1 METQTVI
8 LPSIQTLK
16 GKGYTL
22 TVISSQNT
30 QKISVKNRLL
40 TIGTH
45 PDNDVVIQDVV
56 ASRFHA
62 KIELDVYG
70 HKVVDDDSKNG
81 VFVNG
86 LRVIKEL
93 YLSHQCELQIGTTR
107 LKYEINDQENVEIQL
122 SKEKQFGKLIG
133 ESAMMR
139 ELFVLLAKIAP
150 TDLTVLVEGES
161 GTGKELVAEALH
173 LNSPRAKQPFVVFDC
188 SAVPTSLIESELFGH
203 LKGSFTGATQDRL
216 GAFQRA
222 EGGTLFLD
230 EMGELPIELQSRL
243 LRALEKKEVKRVG
256 QDEYRKLDVRVI
268 AATNRNLE
276 HEVEMG
282 KFRQDLYYRLAVLK
296 FRLPALRQRKSDI
309 PLLVKHFISQM
320 DQGQRIEI
328 GYDTML
334 KLQKHPWTG
343 NVRELKN
350 FVERAVLLTQHNR
363 LETRFLDPM
372 NMLQNQGST
381 QVIQRDEIEVRDE
394 EHEEEIKKIISNID
408 ITLPFKDAKERLI
421 DEFEKNYWLA
431 LLKKTNDNM
440 SAAARIAGVHRKS
453 AEYLLKKHNIR

>member
-230 EMGELPIELQSRL
+230 EMGELPIELQSR
-243 LRALEKKEVKRVG
+243 V
-256 QDEYRKLDVRVI
+256 
-268 AATNRNLE
+268 
-276 HEVEMG
+276 
-282 KFRQDLYYRLAVLK
+282 
-296 FRLPALRQRKSDI
+296 LRQ
-309 PLLVKHFISQM
+309 
-320 DQGQRIEI
+320 IEI
-328 GYDTML
+328 
-334 KLQKHPWTG
+334 
-343 NVRELKN
+343 
-350 FVERAVLLTQHNR
+350 
-363 LETRFLDPM
+363 
-372 NMLQNQGST
+372 
-381 QVIQRDEIEVRDE
+381 
-394 EHEEEIKKIISNID
+394 
-408 ITLPFKDAKERLI
+408 
-421 DEFEKNYWLA
+421 
-431 LLKKTNDNM
+431 
-440 SAAARIAGVHRKS
+440 
-453 AEYLLKKHNIR
+453 